1 MKNTERILHGERK
14 KANENNE
21 VKKGKGN
28 KIKKKSKDGG
38 KKRKLVT
45 EEGKKTEWK

>member
-28 KIKKKSKDGG
+28 KIKKSKDGG